1 MAKPQAAS
9 FSSARTGL
17 RTTRCTRLKFSAQII
32 TCCYRSQIFEQN
44 RLTARSLQ
52 LEKRTCGKKES
63 KEMKIVQEMH
73 GIIPTDFNERVI
85 TFNINT
91 TFSLHKCLNVLSSM

>member
-1 MAKPQAAS
+1 MSIRVAKPKAAS

-52 LEKRTCGKKES
+52 LEKRTCGKKEA
-63 KEMKIVQEMH
+63 KEMKIVQ
-73 GIIPTDFNERVI
+73 GDAWYYT
-85 TFNINT
+85 
-91 TFSLHKCLNVLSSM
+91 